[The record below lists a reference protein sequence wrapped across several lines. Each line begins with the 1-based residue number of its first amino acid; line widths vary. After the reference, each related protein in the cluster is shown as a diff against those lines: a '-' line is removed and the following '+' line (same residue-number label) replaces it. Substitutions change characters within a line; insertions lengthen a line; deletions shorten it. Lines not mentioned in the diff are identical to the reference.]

1 MAGNPYTRIDS
12 GYDLRGVP
20 WEVGTLDGGLC
31 VTIEGGAFQLN
42 LHGFE
47 RDKFTRAV
55 DRAVMPGQR
64 VKHVPWTP
72 RCDGCNGY
80 CGTCE
85 AAVRDEG
92 GPR

>member
-1 MAGNPYTRIDS
+1 VDSNPYVRID
-12 GYDLRGVP
+12 GGHDLRGVP

-55 DRAVMPGQR
+55 DRAAMPGQ
-64 VKHVPWTP
+64 
-72 RCDGCNGY
+72 
-80 CGTCE
+80 E
-85 AAVRDEG
+85 ASGR
-92 GPR
+92 